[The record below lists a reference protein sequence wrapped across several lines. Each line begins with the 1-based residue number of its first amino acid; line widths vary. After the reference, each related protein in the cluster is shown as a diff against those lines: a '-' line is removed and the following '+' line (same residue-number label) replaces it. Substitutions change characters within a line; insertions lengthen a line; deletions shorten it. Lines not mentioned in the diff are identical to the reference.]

1 MFYFFNFSYIFAKQ
15 NSILMKLSIV
25 IVNYN
30 VAYFLEH
37 CLYSVRNAIRRID
50 AEIFVVDNYSVDS
63 SITMLKEKFPEVILI
78 ANKDNVGFSRANN
91 QAIRVA
97 KGEYV
102 LILNPDTVVEED
114 TFEKCID
121 FMDSKP
127 DCGAL
132 GVKMID
138 GSGKFLKESKRGF
151 PTPWASFCKM
161 SGLTSLFPHSKKYA
175 YYYMGHL
182 SEDETNEVDI
192 LAGAFMMMRKECLD
206 KVGLLDEDYFMY
218 GEDIDLSYRIT
229 KGGYK
234 NYYFPKARIIHYKGE
249 STKKASM
256 NYVYTFYNAMVIF
269 AQKHLSSKQTKIFSI
284 IIKFAIWLRAGLA
297 FISRIFKSSLLPLL
311 DFSLVY
317 LAYFLMVSWWSVNI
331 WEDANYYPNQ
341 YLYVVV
347 PIYIIIWLFS
357 IYLSGG
363 YTKPI
368 RIPKIISGV
377 FFGMITILVFY
388 SLLPE
393 QLRYSRA
400 LVLLGA
406 VLSLFVIISIRLVY
420 RYISTGSWIAKDER
434 RKRYVIIGDETEA
447 VRVADLLRTTDAQ
460 AEFIGL
466 TKEDEKETSNPNFVG
481 NISQIK
487 EIIKIYNINEVI
499 FCAKSISQQK
509 IISTMA
515 SLRTDNLHF
524 IIAPPETD
532 FIIGSNTINTPTD
545 LYVISVNSIANEDNR
560 RKKRLLDISLSL
572 FTLAFSPILCF
583 GIKRPI
589 GLWKNAFSVLIGQ
602 KTWIGYTN
610 INSLQNNNLP
620 KIKKGILTTQDSLD
634 KKEVDAST
642 LNRLN
647 MLYARNYRIL
657 SDFNTFVKAFREI
670 GRK

>member
-1 MFYFFNFSYIFAKQ
+1 
-15 NSILMKLSIV
+15 MKLSIV

-37 CLYSVRNAIRRID
+37 CLYSVRNALKGIE
-50 AEIFVVDNYSVDS
+50 AEIFVVDNNSVDN
-63 SITMLKEKFPEVILI
+63 SIAMLKEKFPEVILI

-91 QAIRVA
+91 QAIRIS

-114 TFEKCID
+114 TFAKCIS
-121 FMDSKP
+121 FMDSHK

-151 PTPWASFCKM
+151 PSPWTSFCKM

-175 YYYMGHL
+175 NYYMGHL
-182 SEDETNEVDI
+182 SEDEVNEVDI
-192 LAGAFMMMRKECLD
+192 LAGAYMMMRKECLD

-269 AQKHLSSKQTKIFSI
+269 AQKHLTKKQTKLFSTL
-284 IIKFAIWLRAGLA
+284 IKLAIWLRAGFA
-297 FISRIFKSSLLPLL
+297 FCSRIFKNSLLPLL
-311 DFSLVY
+311 DFVLVY
-317 LAYFLMVSWWSVNI
+317 LAYYLLVSWWSVNI
-331 WEDANYYPNQ
+331 WEDANYYPLQ
-341 YLYVVV
+341 YIYIVV
-347 PIYIIIWLFS
+347 PIYIFIWLLS

-363 YTKPI
+363 YSKPI

-406 VLSLFVIISIRLVY
+406 VVSLFIIISIRLVY
-420 RYISTGSWIAKDER
+420 IYFSTGSWLPKDER
-434 RKRYVIIGDETEA
+434 RKRYIIIGDETEA

-466 TKEDEKETSNPNFVG
+466 TKEDDKETNNPNFVG

-487 EIIKIYNINEVI
+487 EIIKIYQINEVI

-515 SLRTDNLHF
+515 ELKANNLHF

-545 LYVISVNSIANEDNR
+545 LYVISVNSISDDDNK
-560 RKKRLLDISLSL
+560 RKKRLLDITLAL
-572 FTLAFSPILCF
+572 FTLLFSPILCF
-583 GIKRPI
+583 TIKRPI
-589 GLWKNAFSVLIGQ
+589 GLWKNTFSVLFGS
-602 KTWIGYTN
+602 KTWIGYSNTSTISN
-610 INSLQNNNLP
+610 NSLP

-634 KKEVDAST
+634 KKDVDLST

-647 MLYARNYRIL
+647 LLYARNYRL
-657 SDFNTFVKAFREI
+657 QSDFNTFIKAFREI
-670 GRK
+670 GRN

>member
-1 MFYFFNFSYIFAKQ
+1 
-15 NSILMKLSIV
+15 MKLSIV

-37 CLYSVRNAIRRID
+37 CLYSVRNALKGIE
-50 AEIFVVDNYSVDS
+50 AEIFVVDNNSVDN
-63 SITMLKEKFPEVILI
+63 SIAMLKEKFPEVILI

-91 QAIRVA
+91 QAIRIS

-114 TFEKCID
+114 TFAKCIS
-121 FMDSKP
+121 FMDSHK

-151 PTPWASFCKM
+151 PSPWTSFCKM

-175 YYYMGHL
+175 NYYMGHL
-182 SEDETNEVDI
+182 SEDEVNEVDI
-192 LAGAFMMMRKECLD
+192 LAGAYMMMRKECLD

-269 AQKHLSSKQTKIFSI
+269 AQKHLTKKQTKLFSTL
-284 IIKFAIWLRAGLA
+284 IKLAIWLRAGFA
-297 FISRIFKSSLLPLL
+297 FCSRIFKNSLLPLL
-311 DFSLVY
+311 DFVLVY
-317 LAYFLMVSWWSVNI
+317 LAYYLLVSWWSVNI
-331 WEDANYYPNQ
+331 WEDANYYPLQ
-341 YLYVVV
+341 YIYIVV
-347 PIYIIIWLFS
+347 PIYIFIWLLS

-363 YTKPI
+363 YSKPI

-406 VLSLFVIISIRLVY
+406 VVSLFIIISIRLVY
-420 RYISTGSWIAKDER
+420 RYFSTGSWFPKDER
-434 RKRYVIIGDETEA
+434 RKRYIIIGDEKEA

-466 TKEDEKETSNPNFVG
+466 TKEDNEETNNPNFVG

-487 EIIKIYNINEVI
+487 EIIKIYQINEVI
-499 FCAKSISQQK
+499 FCAKSISQQR

-515 SLRTDNLHF
+515 ELKANNLHF

-545 LYVISVNSIANEDNR
+545 LYVISVNSISDDDNK
-560 RKKRLLDISLSL
+560 RKKRLLDITLAL
-572 FTLAFSPILCF
+572 FTLLFSPILCF
-583 GIKRPI
+583 TIKRPI
-589 GLWKNAFSVLIGQ
+589 GLWKNTFSVLFGS
-602 KTWIGYTN
+602 KTWIGYSN
-610 INSLQNNNLP
+610 ISTISNNSLP

-634 KKEVDAST
+634 KKDVDLST

-647 MLYARNYRIL
+647 LLYARNYRL
-657 SDFNTFVKAFREI
+657 QSDFNTFIKAFREI
-670 GRK
+670 GRN

>member
-1 MFYFFNFSYIFAKQ
+1 
-15 NSILMKLSIV
+15 MKLSIV

-37 CLYSVRNAIRRID
+37 CLYSVRNALKGIE
-50 AEIFVVDNYSVDS
+50 AEIFVVDNNSVDN
-63 SITMLKEKFPEVILI
+63 SIAMLKEKFPEVILI

-91 QAIRVA
+91 QAIRIS

-114 TFEKCID
+114 TFAKCIS
-121 FMDSKP
+121 FMDSHK

-151 PTPWASFCKM
+151 PSPWTSFCKM

-175 YYYMGHL
+175 NYYMGHL
-182 SEDETNEVDI
+182 SEDEVNEVDI
-192 LAGAFMMMRKECLD
+192 LAGAYMMMRKECLD

-269 AQKHLSSKQTKIFSI
+269 AQKHLTKKQTKLFSTL
-284 IIKFAIWLRAGLA
+284 IKLAIWLRAGFA
-297 FISRIFKSSLLPLL
+297 FCSRIFKNSLLPLL
-311 DFSLVY
+311 DFVLVY
-317 LAYFLMVSWWSVNI
+317 LAYYLLVSWWSVNI
-331 WEDANYYPNQ
+331 WEDANYYPLQ
-341 YLYVVV
+341 YIYIVV
-347 PIYIIIWLFS
+347 PIYIFIWLLS

-363 YTKPI
+363 YSKPI

-406 VLSLFVIISIRLVY
+406 VVSLFIIISIRLVY
-420 RYISTGSWIAKDER
+420 RYFSTGSWLPKDER
-434 RKRYVIIGDETEA
+434 RKRYIIIGDETEA

-466 TKEDEKETSNPNFVG
+466 TKEDDKETDNPNFVG
-481 NISQIK
+481 NILQIK
-487 EIIKIYNINEVI
+487 EIIKIYQINEVI
-499 FCAKSISQQK
+499 FCAKSISQQR

-515 SLRTDNLHF
+515 ELKANNLHF

-545 LYVISVNSIANEDNR
+545 LYVISVNSISDDDNK
-560 RKKRLLDISLSL
+560 RKKRLLDITLAL
-572 FTLAFSPILCF
+572 FTLLFSPILCF
-583 GIKRPI
+583 TIKRPI
-589 GLWKNAFSVLIGQ
+589 GLWKNTFSVLFGS
-602 KTWIGYTN
+602 KTWIGYSNTSTISN
-610 INSLQNNNLP
+610 NSLP

-634 KKEVDAST
+634 KKDVDLST

-647 MLYARNYRIL
+647 LLYARNYRL
-657 SDFNTFVKAFREI
+657 QSDFNTFIKAFREI
-670 GRK
+670 GRN

>member
-1 MFYFFNFSYIFAKQ
+1 
-15 NSILMKLSIV
+15 MKLSIV

-37 CLYSVRNAIRRID
+37 CLYSVRNALKGIE
-50 AEIFVVDNYSVDS
+50 AEIFVVDNNSVDN
-63 SITMLKEKFPEVILI
+63 SIAMLKEKFPEVMLI

-91 QAIRVA
+91 QAIRIS

-114 TFEKCID
+114 TFAKCIS
-121 FMDSKP
+121 FMDSHK

-151 PTPWASFCKM
+151 PSPWTSFCKM

-175 YYYMGHL
+175 NYYMGHL
-182 SEDETNEVDI
+182 SEDEVNEVDI
-192 LAGAFMMMRKECLD
+192 LAGAYMIMRKECLD

-269 AQKHLSSKQTKIFSI
+269 AQKHLTKKQTKLFSTL
-284 IIKFAIWLRAGLA
+284 IKLAIWLRAGFA
-297 FISRIFKSSLLPLL
+297 FCSRIFKNSLLPLL
-311 DFSLVY
+311 DFVLVY
-317 LAYFLMVSWWSVNI
+317 LAYYLLVSWWSVNI
-331 WEDANYYPNQ
+331 WEDANYYPLQ
-341 YLYVVV
+341 YIYIVV
-347 PIYIIIWLFS
+347 PIYIFIWLLS

-363 YTKPI
+363 YSKPI

-406 VLSLFVIISIRLVY
+406 VVSLFIIISIRLVY
-420 RYISTGSWIAKDER
+420 RYFSTGSWLPKDER
-434 RKRYVIIGDETEA
+434 RKRYIIIGDETEA

-466 TKEDEKETSNPNFVG
+466 TKEDDKETDNPNFVG

-487 EIIKIYNINEVI
+487 EIIKIYQINEVI
-499 FCAKSISQQK
+499 FCAKSISQQR

-515 SLRTDNLHF
+515 ELKANNLHF

-545 LYVISVNSIANEDNR
+545 LYVISVNSISDDDNK
-560 RKKRLLDISLSL
+560 RKKRLLDITLAL
-572 FTLAFSPILCF
+572 FTLLFSPILCF
-583 GIKRPI
+583 TIKRPI
-589 GLWKNAFSVLIGQ
+589 GLWKNTFSVLFGS
-602 KTWIGYTN
+602 KTWIGYSN
-610 INSLQNNNLP
+610 ISTISNNSLP

-634 KKEVDAST
+634 KKDVDLST

-647 MLYARNYRIL
+647 LLYARNYRL
-657 SDFNTFVKAFREI
+657 QSDFNTFIKAFREI
-670 GRK
+670 GRN

>member
-1 MFYFFNFSYIFAKQ
+1 
-15 NSILMKLSIV
+15 MKLSIV

-37 CLYSVRNAIRRID
+37 CLYSVRNALKGIE
-50 AEIFVVDNYSVDS
+50 AEIFVVDNNSVDN
-63 SITMLKEKFPEVILI
+63 SIAMLKEKFPEVILI

-91 QAIRVA
+91 QAIRIS

-114 TFEKCID
+114 TFAKCIS
-121 FMDSKP
+121 FMDSHK

-151 PTPWASFCKM
+151 PSPWTSFCKM

-175 YYYMGHL
+175 NYYMGHL
-182 SEDETNEVDI
+182 SEDEVNEVDI
-192 LAGAFMMMRKECLD
+192 LAGAYMMMRKECLD

-269 AQKHLSSKQTKIFSI
+269 AQKHLTKKQTKLFSTL
-284 IIKFAIWLRAGLA
+284 IKLAIWLRAGFA
-297 FISRIFKSSLLPLL
+297 FCSRIFKNSLLPLL
-311 DFSLVY
+311 DFVLVY
-317 LAYFLMVSWWSVNI
+317 LAYYLLVSWWSVNI
-331 WEDANYYPNQ
+331 WEDANYYPLQ
-341 YLYVVV
+341 YIYIVV
-347 PIYIIIWLFS
+347 PIYIFIWLLS

-363 YTKPI
+363 YSKPI

-406 VLSLFVIISIRLVY
+406 VVSLFIIISIRLVY
-420 RYISTGSWIAKDER
+420 RYFSTGSWLPKDER
-434 RKRYVIIGDETEA
+434 RKRYIIIGDEKEA

-466 TKEDEKETSNPNFVG
+466 TKEDDKETDNPNFVG

-487 EIIKIYNINEVI
+487 EIIKIYQINEVI
-499 FCAKSISQQK
+499 FCAKSVSQQR

-515 SLRTDNLHF
+515 ELKANNLHF

-545 LYVISVNSIANEDNR
+545 LYVISVNSISDDDNK
-560 RKKRLLDISLSL
+560 RKKRLLDITLAL
-572 FTLAFSPILCF
+572 FTLLFSPILCF
-583 GIKRPI
+583 TIKRPI
-589 GLWKNAFSVLIGQ
+589 GLWKNTFSVLFGS
-602 KTWIGYTN
+602 KTWIGYSN
-610 INSLQNNNLP
+610 ISTISNNSLP

-634 KKEVDAST
+634 KKDVDLST

-647 MLYARNYRIL
+647 LLYARNYRL
-657 SDFNTFVKAFREI
+657 QSDFNTFIKAFREI
-670 GRK
+670 GRN

>member
-1 MFYFFNFSYIFAKQ
+1 
-15 NSILMKLSIV
+15 MKLSIV

-37 CLYSVRNAIRRID
+37 CLYSVRNALKGIE
-50 AEIFVVDNYSVDS
+50 AEIFVVDNNSVDN
-63 SITMLKEKFPEVILI
+63 SIAMLKEKFPEVILI

-91 QAIRVA
+91 QAIRIS

-114 TFEKCID
+114 TFAKCIS
-121 FMDSKP
+121 FMDSHK

-151 PTPWASFCKM
+151 PSPWTSFCKM

-175 YYYMGHL
+175 NYYMGHL
-182 SEDETNEVDI
+182 SEDEVNEVDI
-192 LAGAFMMMRKECLD
+192 LAGAYMMMRKECLD

-269 AQKHLSSKQTKIFSI
+269 AQKHLTKKQTKLFSTL
-284 IIKFAIWLRAGLA
+284 IKLAIWLRAGFA
-297 FISRIFKSSLLPLL
+297 FCSRIFKNSLLPLL
-311 DFSLVY
+311 DFVLVY
-317 LAYFLMVSWWSVNI
+317 LAYYLLVSWWSVNI
-331 WEDANYYPNQ
+331 WEDANYYPLQ
-341 YLYVVV
+341 YIYIVV
-347 PIYIIIWLFS
+347 PIYIFIWLLS

-363 YTKPI
+363 YSKPI

-406 VLSLFVIISIRLVY
+406 VVSLFIIISIRLVY
-420 RYISTGSWIAKDER
+420 RYFSTGSWLPKDER
-434 RKRYVIIGDETEA
+434 RKRYIIIGDEKEA

-466 TKEDEKETSNPNFVG
+466 TKEDNEETNNPNFVG

-487 EIIKIYNINEVI
+487 EIIKIYQINEVI

-515 SLRTDNLHF
+515 ELKADNLHF

-545 LYVISVNSIANEDNR
+545 LYVISVNSISDDDNK
-560 RKKRLLDISLSL
+560 RKKRLLDITLAL
-572 FTLAFSPILCF
+572 FTLLFSPILCF
-583 GIKRPI
+583 TIKRPI
-589 GLWKNAFSVLIGQ
+589 GLWKNTFSVLFGS
-602 KTWIGYTN
+602 KTWIGYSITSTISN
-610 INSLQNNNLP
+610 NSLP

-634 KKEVDAST
+634 KKDVDLST

-647 MLYARNYRIL
+647 LLYARNYRL
-657 SDFNTFVKAFREI
+657 QSDFNTFIKGFREI
-670 GRK
+670 GRN

>member
-1 MFYFFNFSYIFAKQ
+1 
-15 NSILMKLSIV
+15 MKLSIV

-37 CLYSVRNAIRRID
+37 CLYSVRNACKRIE
-50 AEIFVVDNYSVDS
+50 AEIFVVDNNSVDN
-63 SITMLKEKFPEVILI
+63 SIAMLKEKFPEVVLV
-78 ANKDNVGFSRANN
+78 ANKDNVGFSKANN
-91 QAIRVA
+91 QAIRIS

-114 TFEKCID
+114 TFEKCIS
-121 FMDSKP
+121 FMDSHQ

-151 PTPWASFCKM
+151 PSPWASFCKM

-182 SEDETNEVDI
+182 SEDEVNEVDI
-192 LAGAFMMMRKECLD
+192 LAGAYMMMRKDCLD

-249 STKKASM
+249 STKKASL
-256 NYVYTFYNAMVIF
+256 NYVYTFYNAMAIF
-269 AQKHLSSKQTKIFSI
+269 AQKHLTKKQTKLFSI
-284 IIKFAIWLRAGLA
+284 FIKIAIWLRAGFA
-297 FISRIFKSSLLPLL
+297 FCSRIFKSSLLPLL
-311 DFSLVY
+311 DFVLVY
-317 LAYFLMVSWWSVNI
+317 LAYYLLVSWWSLNI
-331 WEDANYYPNQ
+331 WQDAHYYPLQ
-341 YLYVVV
+341 YIYVVV
-347 PIYIIIWLFS
+347 PIYIFIWLLS

-363 YTKPI
+363 YSKPI

-406 VLSLFVIISIRLVY
+406 VVSLFVIISIRIVY
-420 RYISTGSWIAKDER
+420 RYITTGSWLPKDER
-434 RKRYVIIGDETEA
+434 RKRYIIIGDETEA

-466 TKEDEKETSNPNFVG
+466 TKEDDKETNNPNFVG

-487 EIIKIYNINEVI
+487 EIIKIYQINEVI
-499 FCAKSISQQK
+499 FCAKSISQQI

-515 SLRTDNLHF
+515 ELKADNLHF

-545 LYVISVNSIANEDNR
+545 LYVISVNSISNDDNK
-560 RKKRLLDISLSL
+560 RKKRLLDITLSF
-572 FTLAFSPILCF
+572 FTLLFSPILCF
-583 GIKRPI
+583 VIKRPI
-589 GLWKNAFSVLIGQ
+589 GLWKNAFSVFFGR
-602 KTWIGYTN
+602 KTWIGYSN
-610 INSLQNNNLP
+610 INSILNNSLP

-634 KKEVDAST
+634 KKDVDLST

-647 MLYARNYRIL
+647 LLYARNYRL
-657 SDFNTFVKAFREI
+657 QSDFNTFIKAFREI
-670 GRK
+670 GRN

>member
-1 MFYFFNFSYIFAKQ
+1 
-15 NSILMKLSIV
+15 MKLSIV

-37 CLYSVRNAIRRID
+37 CLYSVRNALKGIE
-50 AEIFVVDNYSVDS
+50 AEIFVVDNNSVDN
-63 SITMLKEKFPEVILI
+63 SIAMLKEKFPEVILI

-91 QAIRVA
+91 QAIRIS

-114 TFEKCID
+114 TFAKCIS
-121 FMDSKP
+121 FMDSHK

-151 PTPWASFCKM
+151 PSPWTSFCKM

-175 YYYMGHL
+175 NYYMGHL
-182 SEDETNEVDI
+182 SEDEVNEVDI
-192 LAGAFMMMRKECLD
+192 LAGAYMMMRKECLD

-269 AQKHLSSKQTKIFSI
+269 AQKHLTKKQTKLFSTL
-284 IIKFAIWLRAGLA
+284 IKLAIWLRAGFA
-297 FISRIFKSSLLPLL
+297 FCSRIFKNSLLPLL
-311 DFSLVY
+311 DFVLVY
-317 LAYFLMVSWWSVNI
+317 LAYYLLVSWWSVNI
-331 WEDANYYPNQ
+331 WEDANYYPLQ
-341 YLYVVV
+341 YIYIVV
-347 PIYIIIWLFS
+347 PIYIFIWLLS

-363 YTKPI
+363 YSKPI

-406 VLSLFVIISIRLVY
+406 VVSLFIIISIRLVY
-420 RYISTGSWIAKDER
+420 RYFSTGSWLPKDER
-434 RKRYVIIGDETEA
+434 RKRYIIIGDEIEA

-466 TKEDEKETSNPNFVG
+466 TKEDDKETDNPNFVG

-487 EIIKIYNINEVI
+487 EIIKIYQINEVI
-499 FCAKSISQQK
+499 FCAKSISQQR

-515 SLRTDNLHF
+515 ELKANNLHF

-545 LYVISVNSIANEDNR
+545 LYVISVNSISDDDNK
-560 RKKRLLDISLSL
+560 RKKRLLDITLAL
-572 FTLAFSPILCF
+572 FTLLFSPILCF
-583 GIKRPI
+583 TIKRPI
-589 GLWKNAFSVLIGQ
+589 GLWKNTFSVLFGS
-602 KTWIGYTN
+602 KTWIGYSNTSTISN
-610 INSLQNNNLP
+610 NSLP

-634 KKEVDAST
+634 KKDVDLST

-647 MLYARNYRIL
+647 LLYARNYRL
-657 SDFNTFVKAFREI
+657 QSDFNTFIKAFREI
-670 GRK
+670 GRN

>member
-1 MFYFFNFSYIFAKQ
+1 
-15 NSILMKLSIV
+15 MKLSIV

-37 CLYSVRNAIRRID
+37 CLYSVRNALKGIE
-50 AEIFVVDNYSVDS
+50 AEIFVVDNNSVDN
-63 SITMLKEKFPEVILI
+63 SIAMLKEKFPEVILI

-91 QAIRVA
+91 QAIRIS

-114 TFEKCID
+114 TFAKCIS
-121 FMDSKP
+121 FMDSHK

-151 PTPWASFCKM
+151 PSPWTSFCKM

-175 YYYMGHL
+175 NYYMGHL
-182 SEDETNEVDI
+182 SEDEVNEVDI
-192 LAGAFMMMRKECLD
+192 LAGAYMMMRKECLD

-269 AQKHLSSKQTKIFSI
+269 AQKHLTKKQTKLFSTL
-284 IIKFAIWLRAGLA
+284 IKLAIWLRAGFA
-297 FISRIFKSSLLPLL
+297 FCSRIFKNSLLPLL
-311 DFSLVY
+311 DFVLVY
-317 LAYFLMVSWWSVNI
+317 LAYYLLVSWWSVNI
-331 WEDANYYPNQ
+331 WEDANYYPLQ
-341 YLYVVV
+341 YIYIVV
-347 PIYIIIWLFS
+347 PIYIFIWLLS

-363 YTKPI
+363 YSKPI

-406 VLSLFVIISIRLVY
+406 VVSLFIIISIRLVY
-420 RYISTGSWIAKDER
+420 RYFSTGSWLPKDER
-434 RKRYVIIGDETEA
+434 RKRYIIIGDETEA

-466 TKEDEKETSNPNFVG
+466 TKEDDKETDNPNFVG

-487 EIIKIYNINEVI
+487 EIIKIYQINEVI
-499 FCAKSISQQK
+499 FCAKSISQQR

-515 SLRTDNLHF
+515 ELKANNLHF

-545 LYVISVNSIANEDNR
+545 LYVISVNSISDDDNK
-560 RKKRLLDISLSL
+560 RKKRLLDITLAL
-572 FTLAFSPILCF
+572 FTLLFSPILCF
-583 GIKRPI
+583 TIKRPI
-589 GLWKNAFSVLIGQ
+589 GLWKNTFSVLFGS
-602 KTWIGYTN
+602 KTWIGYSN
-610 INSLQNNNLP
+610 ISTISNNSLP

-634 KKEVDAST
+634 KKDVDLST

-647 MLYARNYRIL
+647 LLYARNYRL
-657 SDFNTFVKAFREI
+657 QSDFNTFIKAFREI
-670 GRK
+670 GRN

>member
-1 MFYFFNFSYIFAKQ
+1 
-15 NSILMKLSIV
+15 MKLSIV

-37 CLYSVRNAIRRID
+37 CLYSVRNALKGIE
-50 AEIFVVDNYSVDS
+50 AEIFVVDNNSVDN
-63 SITMLKEKFPEVILI
+63 SIAMLKEKFPEVILI

-91 QAIRVA
+91 QAIRIS

-114 TFEKCID
+114 TFAKCIS
-121 FMDSKP
+121 FMDSHK

-151 PTPWASFCKM
+151 PSPWTSFCKM

-175 YYYMGHL
+175 NYYMGHL
-182 SEDETNEVDI
+182 SEDEVNEVDI
-192 LAGAFMMMRKECLD
+192 LAGAYMMMRKECLD

-269 AQKHLSSKQTKIFSI
+269 AQKHLTKKQTKLFSTL
-284 IIKFAIWLRAGLA
+284 IKLAIWLRAGFA
-297 FISRIFKSSLLPLL
+297 FCSRIFKNSLLPLL
-311 DFSLVY
+311 DFVLVY
-317 LAYFLMVSWWSVNI
+317 LAYYLLVSWWSVNI
-331 WEDANYYPNQ
+331 WEDANYYPLQ
-341 YLYVVV
+341 YIYIVV
-347 PIYIIIWLFS
+347 PIYIFIWLLS

-363 YTKPI
+363 YSKPI

-406 VLSLFVIISIRLVY
+406 VVSLFIIISIRLVY
-420 RYISTGSWIAKDER
+420 RYFSTGSWLPKDER
-434 RKRYVIIGDETEA
+434 RKRYIIIGDETEA

-466 TKEDEKETSNPNFVG
+466 TKEDDKETDNPNFVG

-487 EIIKIYNINEVI
+487 EIIKIYQINEVI
-499 FCAKSISQQK
+499 FCAKSISQQR

-515 SLRTDNLHF
+515 ELKANNLHF

-545 LYVISVNSIANEDNR
+545 LYVISVNSISDDDNK
-560 RKKRLLDISLSL
+560 RKKRLLDITLAL
-572 FTLAFSPILCF
+572 FTLLFSPILCF
-583 GIKRPI
+583 TIKRPI
-589 GLWKNAFSVLIGQ
+589 GLWKNTFSVLFGS
-602 KTWIGYTN
+602 KTWIGYSNTSTISN
-610 INSLQNNNLP
+610 NSLP

-634 KKEVDAST
+634 KKDVDLST

-647 MLYARNYRIL
+647 LLYARNYRL
-657 SDFNTFVKAFREI
+657 QSDFNTFIKAFREI
-670 GRK
+670 GRN

>member
-1 MFYFFNFSYIFAKQ
+1 
-15 NSILMKLSIV
+15 MKLSIV

-37 CLYSVRNAIRRID
+37 CLYSVRNALKGIE
-50 AEIFVVDNYSVDS
+50 AEIFVVDNNSVDN
-63 SITMLKEKFPEVILI
+63 SIAMLKEKFPEVMLI

-91 QAIRVA
+91 QAIRIS

-114 TFEKCID
+114 TFAKCIS
-121 FMDSKP
+121 FMDSHK

-151 PTPWASFCKM
+151 PSPWTSFCKM

-175 YYYMGHL
+175 NYYMGHL
-182 SEDETNEVDI
+182 SEDEVNEVDI
-192 LAGAFMMMRKECLD
+192 LAGAYMMMRKECLD

-269 AQKHLSSKQTKIFSI
+269 AQKHLTKKQTKLFSTL
-284 IIKFAIWLRAGLA
+284 IKLAIWLRAGFA
-297 FISRIFKSSLLPLL
+297 FCSRIFKNSLLPLL
-311 DFSLVY
+311 DFVLVY
-317 LAYFLMVSWWSVNI
+317 LAYYLLVSWWSVNI
-331 WEDANYYPNQ
+331 WEDANYYPLQ
-341 YLYVVV
+341 YIYIVV
-347 PIYIIIWLFS
+347 PIYIFIWLLS

-363 YTKPI
+363 YSKPI

-406 VLSLFVIISIRLVY
+406 VVSLFIIISIRLVY
-420 RYISTGSWIAKDER
+420 RYFSTGSWLPKDER
-434 RKRYVIIGDETEA
+434 RKRYIIIGDETEA

-466 TKEDEKETSNPNFVG
+466 TKEDDKETDNPNFVG

-487 EIIKIYNINEVI
+487 EIIKIYQINEVI
-499 FCAKSISQQK
+499 FCAKSISQQR

-515 SLRTDNLHF
+515 ELKANNLHF

-545 LYVISVNSIANEDNR
+545 LYVISVNSISDDDNK
-560 RKKRLLDISLSL
+560 RKKRLLDITLAL
-572 FTLAFSPILCF
+572 FTLLFSPILCF
-583 GIKRPI
+583 TIKRPI
-589 GLWKNAFSVLIGQ
+589 GLWKNTFSVLFGS
-602 KTWIGYTN
+602 KTWIGYSNTSTISN
-610 INSLQNNNLP
+610 NSLP

-634 KKEVDAST
+634 KKDVDLST

-647 MLYARNYRIL
+647 LLYARNYRL
-657 SDFNTFVKAFREI
+657 QSDFNTFIKAFREI
-670 GRK
+670 GRN

>member
-1 MFYFFNFSYIFAKQ
+1 
-15 NSILMKLSIV
+15 MKLSIV

-37 CLYSVRNAIRRID
+37 CLYSVRNALKGIE
-50 AEIFVVDNYSVDS
+50 AEIFVVDNNSVDN
-63 SITMLKEKFPEVILI
+63 SIAMLKEKFPEVILI
-78 ANKDNVGFSRANN
+78 ANKDNVGFSKANN
-91 QAIRVA
+91 QAIRIS

-114 TFEKCID
+114 TFAKCIS
-121 FMDSKP
+121 FMDSHK

-151 PTPWASFCKM
+151 PSPWTSFCKM

-175 YYYMGHL
+175 NYYMGHL
-182 SEDETNEVDI
+182 SEDEVNEVDI
-192 LAGAFMMMRKECLD
+192 LAGAYMMMRKECLD

-269 AQKHLSSKQTKIFSI
+269 AQKHLTKKQTKLFSTL
-284 IIKFAIWLRAGLA
+284 IKLAIWLRAGFA
-297 FISRIFKSSLLPLL
+297 FCSRIFKNSLLPLL
-311 DFSLVY
+311 DFVLVY
-317 LAYFLMVSWWSVNI
+317 LAYYLLVSWWSVNI
-331 WEDANYYPNQ
+331 WEDANYYPLQ
-341 YLYVVV
+341 YIYIVV
-347 PIYIIIWLFS
+347 PIYIFIWLLS

-363 YTKPI
+363 YSKPI

-406 VLSLFVIISIRLVY
+406 VVSLFIIISIRLVY
-420 RYISTGSWIAKDER
+420 RYFTTGSWLPKDER
-434 RKRYVIIGDETEA
+434 RKRYIIIGDEKEA

-466 TKEDEKETSNPNFVG
+466 TKEDDKETDNPNFVG

-487 EIIKIYNINEVI
+487 EIIKIYQINEVI
-499 FCAKSISQQK
+499 FCAKSVSQQR

-515 SLRTDNLHF
+515 ELKANNLHF

-545 LYVISVNSIANEDNR
+545 LYVISVNSISDDDNK
-560 RKKRLLDISLSL
+560 RKKRLLDITLAL
-572 FTLAFSPILCF
+572 FTLLFSPILCF
-583 GIKRPI
+583 TIKRPI
-589 GLWKNAFSVLIGQ
+589 GLWKNTFSVLFGS
-602 KTWIGYTN
+602 KTWIGYSN
-610 INSLQNNNLP
+610 ISTISNNSLP

-634 KKEVDAST
+634 KKDVDLST

-647 MLYARNYRIL
+647 LLYARNYRL
-657 SDFNTFVKAFREI
+657 QSDFNTFIKAFREI
-670 GRK
+670 GRN

>member
-1 MFYFFNFSYIFAKQ
+1 
-15 NSILMKLSIV
+15 MKLSIV

-37 CLYSVRNAIRRID
+37 CLYSVRNALKGIE
-50 AEIFVVDNYSVDS
+50 AEIFVVDNNSVDN
-63 SITMLKEKFPEVILI
+63 SIAMLKEKFPEVILI

-91 QAIRVA
+91 QAIRIS
-97 KGEYV
+97 KGKYV

-114 TFEKCID
+114 TFAKCIS
-121 FMDSKP
+121 FMDSHK

-151 PTPWASFCKM
+151 PSPWTSFCKM

-175 YYYMGHL
+175 NYYMGHL
-182 SEDETNEVDI
+182 SEDEVNEVDI
-192 LAGAFMMMRKECLD
+192 LAGAYMMMRKECLD

-269 AQKHLSSKQTKIFSI
+269 AQKHLTKKQTKLFSTL
-284 IIKFAIWLRAGLA
+284 IKLAIWLRAGFA
-297 FISRIFKSSLLPLL
+297 FCSRIFKNSLLPLL
-311 DFSLVY
+311 DFVLVY
-317 LAYFLMVSWWSVNI
+317 LAYYLLVSWWSVNI
-331 WEDANYYPNQ
+331 WEDANYYPLQ
-341 YLYVVV
+341 YIYIVV
-347 PIYIIIWLFS
+347 PIYIFIWLLS

-363 YTKPI
+363 YSKPI

-406 VLSLFVIISIRLVY
+406 VVSLFIIISIRLVY
-420 RYISTGSWIAKDER
+420 RYFSTGSWLPKDER
-434 RKRYVIIGDETEA
+434 RKRYIIIGDETEA

-466 TKEDEKETSNPNFVG
+466 TKEDDKETDNPNFVG

-487 EIIKIYNINEVI
+487 EIIKIYQINEVI
-499 FCAKSISQQK
+499 FCAKSISQQR

-515 SLRTDNLHF
+515 ELKANNLHF

-545 LYVISVNSIANEDNR
+545 LYVISVNSISDDDNK
-560 RKKRLLDISLSL
+560 RKKRLLDITLAL
-572 FTLAFSPILCF
+572 FTLLFSPILCF
-583 GIKRPI
+583 TIKRPI
-589 GLWKNAFSVLIGQ
+589 GLWKNTFSVLFGS
-602 KTWIGYTN
+602 KTWIGYSNTSTISN
-610 INSLQNNNLP
+610 NSLP

-634 KKEVDAST
+634 KKDVDLST

-647 MLYARNYRIL
+647 LLYARNYRL
-657 SDFNTFVKAFREI
+657 QSDFNTFIKAFREI
-670 GRK
+670 GRN

>member
-1 MFYFFNFSYIFAKQ
+1 
-15 NSILMKLSIV
+15 MKLSIV

-37 CLYSVRNAIRRID
+37 CLYSVRNALKGIE
-50 AEIFVVDNYSVDS
+50 AEIFVVDNNSVDN
-63 SITMLKEKFPEVILI
+63 SIAMLKEKFPEVILI
-78 ANKDNVGFSRANN
+78 ANKDNVGFSKANN
-91 QAIRVA
+91 QAIRIS

-114 TFEKCID
+114 TFAKCIS
-121 FMDSKP
+121 FMDSHK

-151 PTPWASFCKM
+151 PSPWTSFCKM

-175 YYYMGHL
+175 NYYMGHL
-182 SEDETNEVDI
+182 SEDEVNEVDI
-192 LAGAFMMMRKECLD
+192 LAGAYMMMRKECLD

-269 AQKHLSSKQTKIFSI
+269 AQKHLTKKQTKLFSTL
-284 IIKFAIWLRAGLA
+284 IKLAIWLRAGFA
-297 FISRIFKSSLLPLL
+297 FCSRIFKNSLLPLL
-311 DFSLVY
+311 DFVLVY
-317 LAYFLMVSWWSVNI
+317 LAYYLLVSWWSVNI
-331 WEDANYYPNQ
+331 WEDANYYPLQ
-341 YLYVVV
+341 YIYIVV
-347 PIYIIIWLFS
+347 PIYIFIWLLS

-363 YTKPI
+363 YSKPI

-406 VLSLFVIISIRLVY
+406 VVSLFIIISIRLVY
-420 RYISTGSWIAKDER
+420 RYFSTGSWLPKDER
-434 RKRYVIIGDETEA
+434 RKRYIIIGDETEA

-466 TKEDEKETSNPNFVG
+466 TKEDDKETNNPNFVG

-487 EIIKIYNINEVI
+487 EIIKIYQINEVI
-499 FCAKSISQQK
+499 FCAKSISQQR

-515 SLRTDNLHF
+515 ELKANNLHF

-545 LYVISVNSIANEDNR
+545 LYVISVNSISDDDNK
-560 RKKRLLDISLSL
+560 RKKRLLDITLAL
-572 FTLAFSPILCF
+572 FTLLFSPILCF
-583 GIKRPI
+583 TIKRPI
-589 GLWKNAFSVLIGQ
+589 GLWKNTFSVLFGS
-602 KTWIGYTN
+602 KTWIGYSNTSTISN
-610 INSLQNNNLP
+610 NSLP

-634 KKEVDAST
+634 KKDVDLST

-647 MLYARNYRIL
+647 LLYARNYRL
-657 SDFNTFVKAFREI
+657 QSDFNTFIKAFREI
-670 GRK
+670 GRN

>member
-1 MFYFFNFSYIFAKQ
+1 
-15 NSILMKLSIV
+15 MKLSIV

-37 CLYSVRNAIRRID
+37 CLYSVRNALKGIE
-50 AEIFVVDNYSVDS
+50 AEIFVVDNNSVDN
-63 SITMLKEKFPEVILI
+63 SIAMLKEKFPEVILI

-91 QAIRVA
+91 QAIRIS

-114 TFEKCID
+114 TFAKCIS
-121 FMDSKP
+121 FMDSHK

-151 PTPWASFCKM
+151 PSPWTSFCKM

-175 YYYMGHL
+175 NYYMGHL
-182 SEDETNEVDI
+182 SEDEVNEVDI
-192 LAGAFMMMRKECLD
+192 LAGAYMMMRKECLD

-269 AQKHLSSKQTKIFSI
+269 AQKHLTKKQTKLFSTL
-284 IIKFAIWLRAGLA
+284 IKLAIWLRAGFA
-297 FISRIFKSSLLPLL
+297 FCSRIFKNSLLPLL
-311 DFSLVY
+311 DFVLVY
-317 LAYFLMVSWWSVNI
+317 LAYYLLVSWWSVNI
-331 WEDANYYPNQ
+331 WEDANYYPLQ
-341 YLYVVV
+341 YIYIVV
-347 PIYIIIWLFS
+347 PIYIFIWLLS

-363 YTKPI
+363 YSKPI

-406 VLSLFVIISIRLVY
+406 VVSLFIIISIRLVY
-420 RYISTGSWIAKDER
+420 RYFTTGSWLPKDER
-434 RKRYVIIGDETEA
+434 RKRYIIIGDEKEA

-466 TKEDEKETSNPNFVG
+466 TKEDDKETDNPNFVG

-487 EIIKIYNINEVI
+487 EIIKIYQINEVI
-499 FCAKSISQQK
+499 FCAKSVSQQR

-515 SLRTDNLHF
+515 ELKANNLHF

-545 LYVISVNSIANEDNR
+545 LYVISVNSISDDDNK
-560 RKKRLLDISLSL
+560 RKKRLLDITLAL
-572 FTLAFSPILCF
+572 FTLLFSPILCF
-583 GIKRPI
+583 TIKRPI
-589 GLWKNAFSVLIGQ
+589 GLWKNTFSVLFGS
-602 KTWIGYTN
+602 KTWIGYSNTSTISN
-610 INSLQNNNLP
+610 NSLP

-634 KKEVDAST
+634 KKDVDLST

-647 MLYARNYRIL
+647 LLYARNYRL
-657 SDFNTFVKAFREI
+657 QSDFNTFIKAFREI
-670 GRK
+670 GRN

>member
-1 MFYFFNFSYIFAKQ
+1 
-15 NSILMKLSIV
+15 MKLSIV

-37 CLYSVRNAIRRID
+37 CLYSVRNALKGIE
-50 AEIFVVDNYSVDS
+50 AEIFVVDNNSVDN
-63 SITMLKEKFPEVILI
+63 SIAMLKEKFPEVILI

-91 QAIRVA
+91 QAIRIS

-114 TFEKCID
+114 TFAKCIS
-121 FMDSKP
+121 FMDSHK

-151 PTPWASFCKM
+151 PSPWTSFCKM

-175 YYYMGHL
+175 NYYMGHL
-182 SEDETNEVDI
+182 SEDEVNEVDI
-192 LAGAFMMMRKECLD
+192 LAGAYMMMRKECLD

-269 AQKHLSSKQTKIFSI
+269 AQKHLTKKQTKLFSTL
-284 IIKFAIWLRAGLA
+284 IKLAIWLRAGFA
-297 FISRIFKSSLLPLL
+297 FCSRIFKNSLLPLL
-311 DFSLVY
+311 DFVLVY
-317 LAYFLMVSWWSVNI
+317 LAYYLLVSWWSVNI
-331 WEDANYYPNQ
+331 WEDANYYPLQ
-341 YLYVVV
+341 YIYIVV
-347 PIYIIIWLFS
+347 PIYIFIWLLS

-363 YTKPI
+363 YSKPI

-406 VLSLFVIISIRLVY
+406 VVSLFIIISIRLVY
-420 RYISTGSWIAKDER
+420 RYFSTGSWLPKDER
-434 RKRYVIIGDETEA
+434 RKRYIIIGDEKEA

-466 TKEDEKETSNPNFVG
+466 TKEDNEETNNPNFVG

-487 EIIKIYNINEVI
+487 EIIKIYQINEVI

-515 SLRTDNLHF
+515 ELKADNLHF

-545 LYVISVNSIANEDNR
+545 LYVISVNSISDDDNK
-560 RKKRLLDISLSL
+560 RKKRLLDITLAL
-572 FTLAFSPILCF
+572 FTLLFSPILCF
-583 GIKRPI
+583 TIKRPI
-589 GLWKNAFSVLIGQ
+589 GLWKNTFSVLFGS
-602 KTWIGYTN
+602 KTWIGYSITSTISN
-610 INSLQNNNLP
+610 NSLP

-634 KKEVDAST
+634 KKDVDLST

-647 MLYARNYRIL
+647 LLYARNYRL
-657 SDFNTFVKAFREI
+657 QSDFNTFIKAFREI
-670 GRK
+670 GRN

>member
-1 MFYFFNFSYIFAKQ
+1 
-15 NSILMKLSIV
+15 MKLSIV

-37 CLYSVRNAIRRID
+37 CLYSVRNALKGIE
-50 AEIFVVDNYSVDS
+50 AEIFVVDNNSVDN
-63 SITMLKEKFPEVILI
+63 SIAMLKEKFPEVILI
-78 ANKDNVGFSRANN
+78 ANKDNVGFSKANN
-91 QAIRVA
+91 QAIRIS

-114 TFEKCID
+114 TFAKCIS
-121 FMDSKP
+121 FMDSHK

-151 PTPWASFCKM
+151 PSPWTSFCKM

-175 YYYMGHL
+175 NYYMGHL
-182 SEDETNEVDI
+182 SEDEVNEVDI
-192 LAGAFMMMRKECLD
+192 LAGAYMMMRKECLD

-269 AQKHLSSKQTKIFSI
+269 AQKHLTKKQTKLFSTL
-284 IIKFAIWLRAGLA
+284 IKLAIWLRAGFA
-297 FISRIFKSSLLPLL
+297 FCSRIFKNSLLPLL
-311 DFSLVY
+311 DFVLVY
-317 LAYFLMVSWWSVNI
+317 LAYYLLVSWWSVNI
-331 WEDANYYPNQ
+331 WEDANYYPLQ
-341 YLYVVV
+341 YIYIVV
-347 PIYIIIWLFS
+347 PIYIFIWLLS

-363 YTKPI
+363 YSKPI

-406 VLSLFVIISIRLVY
+406 VVSLFIIISIRLVY
-420 RYISTGSWIAKDER
+420 RYFSTGSWLPKDER
-434 RKRYVIIGDETEA
+434 RKRYIIIGDETEA

-466 TKEDEKETSNPNFVG
+466 TKEDDKETDNPNFVG

-487 EIIKIYNINEVI
+487 EIIKIYQINEVI
-499 FCAKSISQQK
+499 FCAKSISQQR

-515 SLRTDNLHF
+515 ELKANNLHF

-545 LYVISVNSIANEDNR
+545 LYVISVNSISDDDNK
-560 RKKRLLDISLSL
+560 RKKRLLDITLAL
-572 FTLAFSPILCF
+572 FTLLFSPILCF
-583 GIKRPI
+583 TIKRPI
-589 GLWKNAFSVLIGQ
+589 GLWKNTFSVLFGS
-602 KTWIGYTN
+602 KTWIGYSN
-610 INSLQNNNLP
+610 ISTISNNSLP

-634 KKEVDAST
+634 KKDVDLST

-647 MLYARNYRIL
+647 LLYARNYRL
-657 SDFNTFVKAFREI
+657 QSDFNTFIKAFREI
-670 GRK
+670 GRN

>member
-1 MFYFFNFSYIFAKQ
+1 
-15 NSILMKLSIV
+15 MKLSIV

-37 CLYSVRNAIRRID
+37 CLYSVRNALKGIE
-50 AEIFVVDNYSVDS
+50 AEIFVVDNNSVDN
-63 SITMLKEKFPEVILI
+63 SIAMLKEKFPEVILI
-78 ANKDNVGFSRANN
+78 ANKDNVGFSKANN
-91 QAIRVA
+91 QAIRIS

-114 TFEKCID
+114 TFAKCIS
-121 FMDSKP
+121 FMDSHK

-151 PTPWASFCKM
+151 PSPWTSFCKM

-175 YYYMGHL
+175 NYYMGHL
-182 SEDETNEVDI
+182 SEDEVNEVDI
-192 LAGAFMMMRKECLD
+192 LAGAYMMMRKECLD

-269 AQKHLSSKQTKIFSI
+269 AQKHLTKKQTKLFSTL
-284 IIKFAIWLRAGLA
+284 IKLAIWLRAGFA
-297 FISRIFKSSLLPLL
+297 FCSRIFKNSLLPLL
-311 DFSLVY
+311 DFVLVY
-317 LAYFLMVSWWSVNI
+317 LAYYLLVSWWSVNI
-331 WEDANYYPNQ
+331 WEDANYYPLQ
-341 YLYVVV
+341 YIYIVV
-347 PIYIIIWLFS
+347 PIYIFIWLLS

-363 YTKPI
+363 YSKPI

-406 VLSLFVIISIRLVY
+406 VVSLFIIISIRLVY
-420 RYISTGSWIAKDER
+420 RYFSTGSWLPKDER
-434 RKRYVIIGDETEA
+434 RKRYIIIGDEKEA

-466 TKEDEKETSNPNFVG
+466 TKEDDKETDNPNFVG

-487 EIIKIYNINEVI
+487 EIIKIYQINEVI
-499 FCAKSISQQK
+499 FCAKSVSQQR

-515 SLRTDNLHF
+515 ELKANNLHF

-545 LYVISVNSIANEDNR
+545 LYVISVNSISDDDNK
-560 RKKRLLDISLSL
+560 RKKRLLDITLAL
-572 FTLAFSPILCF
+572 FTLLFSPILCF
-583 GIKRPI
+583 TIKRPI
-589 GLWKNAFSVLIGQ
+589 GLWKNTFSVLFGS
-602 KTWIGYTN
+602 KTWIGYSN
-610 INSLQNNNLP
+610 ISTISNNSLP

-634 KKEVDAST
+634 KKDVDLST

-647 MLYARNYRIL
+647 LLYARNYRL
-657 SDFNTFVKAFREI
+657 QSDFNTFIKAFREI
-670 GRK
+670 GRN

>member
-1 MFYFFNFSYIFAKQ
+1 
-15 NSILMKLSIV
+15 MKLSIV

-37 CLYSVRNAIRRID
+37 CLYSVRNALKGIE
-50 AEIFVVDNYSVDS
+50 AEIFVVDNNSVDN
-63 SITMLKEKFPEVILI
+63 SIAMLKEKFPEVILI

-91 QAIRVA
+91 QAIRIS

-114 TFEKCID
+114 TFAKCIS
-121 FMDSKP
+121 FMDSHK

-151 PTPWASFCKM
+151 PSPWTSFCKM

-175 YYYMGHL
+175 NYYMGHL
-182 SEDETNEVDI
+182 SEDEVNEVDI
-192 LAGAFMMMRKECLD
+192 LAGAYMMMRKECLD

-269 AQKHLSSKQTKIFSI
+269 AQKHLTKKQTKLFSTL
-284 IIKFAIWLRAGLA
+284 IKLAIWLRAGFA
-297 FISRIFKSSLLPLL
+297 FCSRIFKNSLLPLL
-311 DFSLVY
+311 DFVLVY
-317 LAYFLMVSWWSVNI
+317 LAYYLLVSWWSVNI
-331 WEDANYYPNQ
+331 WEDANYYPLQ
-341 YLYVVV
+341 YIYIVV
-347 PIYIIIWLFS
+347 PIYIFIWLLS

-363 YTKPI
+363 YSKPI

-406 VLSLFVIISIRLVY
+406 VVSLFIIISIRLVY
-420 RYISTGSWIAKDER
+420 RYFTTGSWLPKDER
-434 RKRYVIIGDETEA
+434 RKRYIIIGDEKEA

-466 TKEDEKETSNPNFVG
+466 TKEDDKETDNPNFVG

-487 EIIKIYNINEVI
+487 EIIKIYQINEVI
-499 FCAKSISQQK
+499 FCAKSVSQQR

-515 SLRTDNLHF
+515 ELKANNLHF

-545 LYVISVNSIANEDNR
+545 LYVISVNSISDDDNK
-560 RKKRLLDISLSL
+560 RKKRLLDITLAL
-572 FTLAFSPILCF
+572 FTLLFSPILCF
-583 GIKRPI
+583 TIKRPI
-589 GLWKNAFSVLIGQ
+589 GLWKNTFSVLFGS
-602 KTWIGYTN
+602 KTWIGYSN
-610 INSLQNNNLP
+610 ISTISNNSLP

-634 KKEVDAST
+634 KKDVDLST

-647 MLYARNYRIL
+647 LLYARNYRL
-657 SDFNTFVKAFREI
+657 QSDFNTFIKAFREI
-670 GRK
+670 GRN

>member
-1 MFYFFNFSYIFAKQ
+1 
-15 NSILMKLSIV
+15 MKLSIV

-37 CLYSVRNAIRRID
+37 CLYSVRNALKGIE
-50 AEIFVVDNYSVDS
+50 AEIFVVDNNSVDN
-63 SITMLKEKFPEVILI
+63 SIAMLKEKFPEVILI

-91 QAIRVA
+91 QAIRIS

-114 TFEKCID
+114 TFAKCIS
-121 FMDSKP
+121 FMDSHK

-151 PTPWASFCKM
+151 PSPWTSFCKM

-175 YYYMGHL
+175 NYYMGHL
-182 SEDETNEVDI
+182 SEDEVNEVDI
-192 LAGAFMMMRKECLD
+192 LAGAYMMMRKECLD

-269 AQKHLSSKQTKIFSI
+269 AQKHLTKKQTKLFSTL
-284 IIKFAIWLRAGLA
+284 IKLAIWLRAGFA
-297 FISRIFKSSLLPLL
+297 FCSRIFKNSLLPLL
-311 DFSLVY
+311 DFVLVY
-317 LAYFLMVSWWSVNI
+317 LAYYLLVSWWSVNI
-331 WEDANYYPNQ
+331 WEDANYYPLQ
-341 YLYVVV
+341 YIYIVV
-347 PIYIIIWLFS
+347 PIYIFIWLLS

-363 YTKPI
+363 YSKPI

-406 VLSLFVIISIRLVY
+406 VVSLFIIISIRLVY
-420 RYISTGSWIAKDER
+420 RYFSTGSWLPKDER
-434 RKRYVIIGDETEA
+434 RKRYIIIGDETEA

-466 TKEDEKETSNPNFVG
+466 TKEDDKETDNPNFVG

-487 EIIKIYNINEVI
+487 EIIKIYQINEVI
-499 FCAKSISQQK
+499 FCAKSISQQR

-515 SLRTDNLHF
+515 ELKANNLHF

-545 LYVISVNSIANEDNR
+545 LYVISVNSISDDDNK
-560 RKKRLLDISLSL
+560 RKKRLLDITLAI
-572 FTLAFSPILCF
+572 FTLLFSPILCF
-583 GIKRPI
+583 TIKRPI
-589 GLWKNAFSVLIGQ
+589 GLWKNTFSVLFGS
-602 KTWIGYTN
+602 KTWIGYSNTSTISN
-610 INSLQNNNLP
+610 NSLP

-634 KKEVDAST
+634 KKDVDLST

-647 MLYARNYRIL
+647 LLYARNYRL
-657 SDFNTFVKAFREI
+657 QSDFNTFIKAFREI
-670 GRK
+670 GRN

>member
-1 MFYFFNFSYIFAKQ
+1 
-15 NSILMKLSIV
+15 MKLSIV

-37 CLYSVRNAIRRID
+37 CLYSVRNALKGIE
-50 AEIFVVDNYSVDS
+50 AEIFVVDNNSVDN
-63 SITMLKEKFPEVILI
+63 SIAMLKEKFPEVMLI

-91 QAIRVA
+91 QAIRIS

-114 TFEKCID
+114 TFAKCIS
-121 FMDSKP
+121 FMDSHK

-151 PTPWASFCKM
+151 PSPWTSFCKM

-175 YYYMGHL
+175 NYYMGHL
-182 SEDETNEVDI
+182 SEDEVNEVDI
-192 LAGAFMMMRKECLD
+192 LAGAYMMMRKECLD

-269 AQKHLSSKQTKIFSI
+269 AQKHLTKKQTKLFSTL
-284 IIKFAIWLRAGLA
+284 IKLAIWLRAGFA
-297 FISRIFKSSLLPLL
+297 FCSRIFKNSLLPLL
-311 DFSLVY
+311 DFVLVY
-317 LAYFLMVSWWSVNI
+317 LAYYLLVSWWSVNI
-331 WEDANYYPNQ
+331 WEDANYYPLQ
-341 YLYVVV
+341 YIYIVV
-347 PIYIIIWLFS
+347 PIYIFIWLLS

-363 YTKPI
+363 YSKPI

-406 VLSLFVIISIRLVY
+406 VVSLFIIISIRLVY
-420 RYISTGSWIAKDER
+420 RYFSTGSWLPKDER
-434 RKRYVIIGDETEA
+434 RKRYIIIGDETEA

-466 TKEDEKETSNPNFVG
+466 TKEDDKETDNPNFVG

-487 EIIKIYNINEVI
+487 EIIKIYQINEVI
-499 FCAKSISQQK
+499 FCAKSISQQR

-515 SLRTDNLHF
+515 ELKANNLHF

-545 LYVISVNSIANEDNR
+545 LYVISVNSISDDDNK
-560 RKKRLLDISLSL
+560 RKKRLLDITLAL
-572 FTLAFSPILCF
+572 FTLLFSPILCF
-583 GIKRPI
+583 TIKRPI
-589 GLWKNAFSVLIGQ
+589 GLWKNTFSVLFGS
-602 KTWIGYTN
+602 KTWIGYSN
-610 INSLQNNNLP
+610 ISTISNNSLP

-634 KKEVDAST
+634 KKDVDLST

-647 MLYARNYRIL
+647 LLYARNYRL
-657 SDFNTFVKAFREI
+657 QSDFNTFIKAFREI
-670 GRK
+670 GRN

>member
-1 MFYFFNFSYIFAKQ
+1 
-15 NSILMKLSIV
+15 MKLSIV

-37 CLYSVRNAIRRID
+37 CLYSVRNALKGIE
-50 AEIFVVDNYSVDS
+50 AEIFVVDNNSVDN
-63 SITMLKEKFPEVILI
+63 SIAMLKEKFPEVILI

-91 QAIRVA
+91 QAIRIS

-114 TFEKCID
+114 TFAKCIS
-121 FMDSKP
+121 FMDSHK

-151 PTPWASFCKM
+151 PSPWTSFCKM

-175 YYYMGHL
+175 NYYMGHL
-182 SEDETNEVDI
+182 SEDEVNEVDI
-192 LAGAFMMMRKECLD
+192 LAGAYMIMRKECLD

-269 AQKHLSSKQTKIFSI
+269 AQKHLTKKQTKLFSTL
-284 IIKFAIWLRAGLA
+284 IKLAIWLRAGFA
-297 FISRIFKSSLLPLL
+297 FCSRIFKNSLLPLL
-311 DFSLVY
+311 DFVLVY
-317 LAYFLMVSWWSVNI
+317 LAYYLLVSWWSVNI
-331 WEDANYYPNQ
+331 WEDANYYPLQ
-341 YLYVVV
+341 YIYIVV
-347 PIYIIIWLFS
+347 PIYIFIWLLS

-363 YTKPI
+363 YSKPI

-406 VLSLFVIISIRLVY
+406 VVSLFIIISIRLVY
-420 RYISTGSWIAKDER
+420 RYFSTGSWLPKDER
-434 RKRYVIIGDETEA
+434 RKRYIIIGDETEA

-466 TKEDEKETSNPNFVG
+466 TKEDDKETDNPNFVG

-487 EIIKIYNINEVI
+487 EIIKIYQINEVI
-499 FCAKSISQQK
+499 FCAKSISQQR

-515 SLRTDNLHF
+515 ELKANNLHF

-545 LYVISVNSIANEDNR
+545 LYVISVNSISDDDNK
-560 RKKRLLDISLSL
+560 RKKRLLDITLAL
-572 FTLAFSPILCF
+572 FTLLFSPILCF
-583 GIKRPI
+583 TIKRPI
-589 GLWKNAFSVLIGQ
+589 GLWKNTFSVLFGS
-602 KTWIGYTN
+602 KTWIGYSNTSTISN
-610 INSLQNNNLP
+610 NSLP

-634 KKEVDAST
+634 KKDVDLST

-647 MLYARNYRIL
+647 LLYARNYRL
-657 SDFNTFVKAFREI
+657 QSDFNTFIKAFREI
-670 GRK
+670 GRN

>member
-1 MFYFFNFSYIFAKQ
+1 
-15 NSILMKLSIV
+15 MKLSII

-37 CLYSVRNAIRRID
+37 CLYSVRNALKGIE
-50 AEIFVVDNYSVDS
+50 AEIFVVDNNSVDN
-63 SITMLKEKFPEVILI
+63 SIAMLKEKFPEVILI

-91 QAIRVA
+91 QAIRIS

-114 TFEKCID
+114 TFAKCIS
-121 FMDSKP
+121 FMDSHK

-151 PTPWASFCKM
+151 PSPWTSFCKM

-175 YYYMGHL
+175 NYYMGHL
-182 SEDETNEVDI
+182 SEDEVNEVDI
-192 LAGAFMMMRKECLD
+192 LAGAYMMMRKECLN

-269 AQKHLSSKQTKIFSI
+269 AQKHLTKKQTKLFSTL
-284 IIKFAIWLRAGLA
+284 IKLAIWLRAGFA
-297 FISRIFKSSLLPLL
+297 FCSRIFKNSLLPLL
-311 DFSLVY
+311 DFVLVY
-317 LAYFLMVSWWSVNI
+317 LAYYLLVSWWSVNI
-331 WEDANYYPNQ
+331 WEDANYYPLQ
-341 YLYVVV
+341 YIYIVV
-347 PIYIIIWLFS
+347 PIYIFIWILS

-363 YTKPI
+363 YSKPI

-406 VLSLFVIISIRLVY
+406 VVSLFIIISIRLVY
-420 RYISTGSWIAKDER
+420 RYFSTGSWLPKDER
-434 RKRYVIIGDETEA
+434 RKRYIIIGDETEA

-466 TKEDEKETSNPNFVG
+466 TKEDDKETDNPNFVG

-487 EIIKIYNINEVI
+487 EIIKIYQINEVI
-499 FCAKSISQQK
+499 FCAKSISQQR

-515 SLRTDNLHF
+515 ELKADNLHF

-545 LYVISVNSIANEDNR
+545 LYVISVNSISDDDNK
-560 RKKRLLDISLSL
+560 RKKRLLDITLAL
-572 FTLAFSPILCF
+572 FTLLFSPILCF
-583 GIKRPI
+583 TIKRPI
-589 GLWKNAFSVLIGQ
+589 GLWKNTFSVLFGS
-602 KTWIGYTN
+602 KTWIGYSNTSTISN
-610 INSLQNNNLP
+610 NSLP

-634 KKEVDAST
+634 KKDVDLST

-647 MLYARNYRIL
+647 LLYARNYRL
-657 SDFNTFVKAFREI
+657 QSDFNTFIKAFREI
-670 GRK
+670 GRN

>member
-1 MFYFFNFSYIFAKQ
+1 
-15 NSILMKLSIV
+15 MKLSIV

-37 CLYSVRNAIRRID
+37 CLYSVRNACKRID
-50 AEIFVVDNYSVDS
+50 AEVFVVDNNSVDN
-63 SITMLKEKFPEVILI
+63 SISMLKEKFPDVILI
-78 ANKDNVGFSRANN
+78 ANKDNVGFSKANN
-91 QAIRVA
+91 QAIRQA

-114 TFEKCID
+114 TFEKCIE
-121 FMDSKP
+121 FMDSHP
-127 DCGAL
+127 ECGAL

-151 PTPWASFCKM
+151 PSPWASFCKM

-182 SEDETNEVDI
+182 SEDEVNEVDI

-256 NYVYTFYNAMVIF
+256 NYVYTFYNAMEIF
-269 AQKHLSSKQTKIFSI
+269 AKKHLSPKQTKLFSI
-284 IIKFAIWLRAGLA
+284 FIKLAIWFRAGLA
-297 FISRIFKSSLLPLL
+297 FLARIFKSSLLPIL
-311 DFSLVY
+311 DFILVY
-317 LAYFLMVSWWSVNI
+317 IAYFLMVKWWSVNV
-331 WEDANYYPNQ
+331 WQDPNYYPLQ
-341 YLYVVV
+341 YIYIVV
-347 PIYIIIWLFS
+347 PIYIVIWLFS

-363 YTKPI
+363 YTKPVS
-368 RIPKIISGV
+368 IPKIITGV

-393 QLRYSRA
+393 HLRYSRA

-406 VLSLFVIISIRLVY
+406 VLSLFVIISIRFVY
-420 RYISTGSWIAKDER
+420 RYIKTGSWLLKDDK
-434 RKRYVIIGDETEA
+434 RKRYIIIGDEIEA
-447 VRVADLLRTTDAQ
+447 VRVADLLRTTEVK

-466 TKEDEKETSNPNFVG
+466 AKEDDKETSNPNFVG
-481 NISQIK
+481 NFSQLK
-487 EIIKIYNINEVI
+487 EIIKIYQINEVI
-499 FCAKSISQQK
+499 FCAKSISQHK

-515 SLRTDNLHF
+515 ELKADNLHF
-524 IIAPPETD
+524 IIAPKETD

-545 LYVISVNSIANEDNR
+545 LYVISVNAISNEDNK
-560 RKKRLLDISLSL
+560 RKKRLVDISLSL
-572 FTLAFSPILCF
+572 ITLIFSPILCF
-583 GIKRPI
+583 TLIRPI
-589 GLWKNAFSVLIGQ
+589 GLWKNAFNVLIG
-602 KTWIGYTN
+602 KRTWVGY
-610 INSLQNNNLP
+610 SNNAFDSSLP

-634 KKEVDAST
+634 NKNVGANT

-647 MLYARNYRIL
+647 LLYARNYRWQ
-657 SDFNTFVKAFREI
+657 SDVKTFIKAFREI
-670 GRK
+670 GRKID

>member
-1 MFYFFNFSYIFAKQ
+1 
-15 NSILMKLSIV
+15 MKLSIV

-37 CLYSVRNAIRRID
+37 CLYSVRNALKGIE
-50 AEIFVVDNYSVDS
+50 AEIFVVDNNSVDN
-63 SITMLKEKFPEVILI
+63 SIAMLKEKFPEVMLI

-91 QAIRVA
+91 QAIRIS

-114 TFEKCID
+114 TFAKCIS
-121 FMDSKP
+121 FMDSHK

-151 PTPWASFCKM
+151 PSPWTSFCKM
-161 SGLTSLFPHSKKYA
+161 SGLTNLFPHSKKYA
-175 YYYMGHL
+175 NYYMGHL
-182 SEDETNEVDI
+182 SEDEVNEVDI
-192 LAGAFMMMRKECLD
+192 LAGAYMMMRKECLD

-229 KGGYK
+229 KGGFK

-269 AQKHLSSKQTKIFSI
+269 AQKHLTKKQTKLFSTL
-284 IIKFAIWLRAGLA
+284 IKLAIWLRAGFA
-297 FISRIFKSSLLPLL
+297 FCSRIFKNSLLPLL
-311 DFSLVY
+311 DFVLVY
-317 LAYFLMVSWWSVNI
+317 LAYYLLVSWWSVNI
-331 WEDANYYPNQ
+331 WEDANYYPLQ
-341 YLYVVV
+341 YIYIVV
-347 PIYIIIWLFS
+347 PIYIFIWLLS

-363 YTKPI
+363 YSKPI

-406 VLSLFVIISIRLVY
+406 VVSLFIIISIRLVY
-420 RYISTGSWIAKDER
+420 RYFSTGSWLPKDER
-434 RKRYVIIGDETEA
+434 RKRYIIIGDETEA

-466 TKEDEKETSNPNFVG
+466 TKEDNEETNNPNFVG

-487 EIIKIYNINEVI
+487 EIIKIYQINEVI

-515 SLRTDNLHF
+515 ELKADNLHF

-545 LYVISVNSIANEDNR
+545 LYVISVNSISDDDNK
-560 RKKRLLDISLSL
+560 RKKRLLDITLAI
-572 FTLAFSPILCF
+572 FTLLFSPILCF
-583 GIKRPI
+583 TIKRPI
-589 GLWKNAFSVLIGQ
+589 GLWKNTFSVLFGS
-602 KTWIGYTN
+602 KTWIGYSNTSTISN
-610 INSLQNNNLP
+610 NSLP

-634 KKEVDAST
+634 KKDVDLST

-647 MLYARNYRIL
+647 LLYARNYRL
-657 SDFNTFVKAFREI
+657 QSDFNTFIKAFREI
-670 GRK
+670 GRN

>member
-1 MFYFFNFSYIFAKQ
+1 
-15 NSILMKLSIV
+15 MKLSIV

-37 CLYSVRNAIRRID
+37 CLYSVRNALKGIE
-50 AEIFVVDNYSVDS
+50 AEIFVVDNNSVDN
-63 SITMLKEKFPEVILI
+63 SIAMLKEKFPEVILI

-91 QAIRVA
+91 QAIRIS

-114 TFEKCID
+114 TFAKCIS
-121 FMDSKP
+121 FMDSHK

-151 PTPWASFCKM
+151 PSPWTSFCKM

-175 YYYMGHL
+175 NYYMGHL
-182 SEDETNEVDI
+182 SEDEVNEVDI
-192 LAGAFMMMRKECLD
+192 LAGAYMMMRKECLD

-269 AQKHLSSKQTKIFSI
+269 AQKHLTKKQTKLFSTL
-284 IIKFAIWLRAGLA
+284 IKLAIWLRAGFA
-297 FISRIFKSSLLPLL
+297 FCSRIFKNSLLPLL
-311 DFSLVY
+311 DFVLVY
-317 LAYFLMVSWWSVNI
+317 LAYYLLVSWWSVNI
-331 WEDANYYPNQ
+331 WEDANYYPLQ
-341 YLYVVV
+341 YIYIVV
-347 PIYIIIWLFS
+347 PIYIFIWLLS

-363 YTKPI
+363 YSKPI

-406 VLSLFVIISIRLVY
+406 VVSLFIIISIRLVY
-420 RYISTGSWIAKDER
+420 RYFSTGSWLPKDER
-434 RKRYVIIGDETEA
+434 RKRYIIIGDETEA

-466 TKEDEKETSNPNFVG
+466 TKEDDKETNNPNFVG

-487 EIIKIYNINEVI
+487 EIIKIYQINEVI

-515 SLRTDNLHF
+515 ELKANNLHF

-545 LYVISVNSIANEDNR
+545 LYVISVNSISDDDNK
-560 RKKRLLDISLSL
+560 RKKRLLDITLAL
-572 FTLAFSPILCF
+572 FTLLFSPILCF
-583 GIKRPI
+583 TIKRPI
-589 GLWKNAFSVLIGQ
+589 GLWKNTFSVLFGS
-602 KTWIGYTN
+602 KTWIGYSN
-610 INSLQNNNLP
+610 ISTISNNSLP

-634 KKEVDAST
+634 KKDVDLST

-647 MLYARNYRIL
+647 LLYARNYRL
-657 SDFNTFVKAFREI
+657 QSDFNTFIKAFREI
-670 GRK
+670 GRN

>member
-1 MFYFFNFSYIFAKQ
+1 
-15 NSILMKLSIV
+15 MKLSIV

-37 CLYSVRNAIRRID
+37 CLYSVRNALKGIE
-50 AEIFVVDNYSVDS
+50 AEIFVVDNNSVDN
-63 SITMLKEKFPEVILI
+63 SIAMLKEKFPEVILI

-91 QAIRVA
+91 QAIRIS

-114 TFEKCID
+114 TFAKCIS
-121 FMDSKP
+121 FMDSHK

-151 PTPWASFCKM
+151 PSPWTSFCKM

-175 YYYMGHL
+175 NYYMGHL
-182 SEDETNEVDI
+182 SEDEVNEVDI
-192 LAGAFMMMRKECLD
+192 LAGAYMMMRKECLD

-269 AQKHLSSKQTKIFSI
+269 AQKHLTKKQTKLFSTL
-284 IIKFAIWLRAGLA
+284 IKLAIWLRAGFA
-297 FISRIFKSSLLPLL
+297 FCSRIFKNSLLPLL
-311 DFSLVY
+311 DFVLVY
-317 LAYFLMVSWWSVNI
+317 LAYYLLVSWWSVNI
-331 WEDANYYPNQ
+331 WEDANYYPLQ
-341 YLYVVV
+341 YIYIVV
-347 PIYIIIWLFS
+347 PIYIFIWLLS

-363 YTKPI
+363 YSKPI

-406 VLSLFVIISIRLVY
+406 VVSLFIIISIRLVY
-420 RYISTGSWIAKDER
+420 RYFSTGSWLPKDER
-434 RKRYVIIGDETEA
+434 RKRYIIIGDETEA

-466 TKEDEKETSNPNFVG
+466 TKEDDKETDNPNFVG

-487 EIIKIYNINEVI
+487 EIIKIYQINEVI
-499 FCAKSISQQK
+499 FCAKSISQQR

-515 SLRTDNLHF
+515 ELKADNLHF

-545 LYVISVNSIANEDNR
+545 LYVISVNSISDDDNK
-560 RKKRLLDISLSL
+560 RKKRLLDITLAL
-572 FTLAFSPILCF
+572 FTLLFSPILCF
-583 GIKRPI
+583 TIKRPI
-589 GLWKNAFSVLIGQ
+589 GLWKNTFSVLFGS
-602 KTWIGYTN
+602 KTWIGYSNTSTISN
-610 INSLQNNNLP
+610 NSLP

-634 KKEVDAST
+634 KKDVDLST

-647 MLYARNYRIL
+647 LLYARNYRL
-657 SDFNTFVKAFREI
+657 QSDFNTFIKAFREI
-670 GRK
+670 GRN

>member
-1 MFYFFNFSYIFAKQ
+1 
-15 NSILMKLSIV
+15 MKLSIV

-37 CLYSVRNAIRRID
+37 CLYSVRNALKGIE
-50 AEIFVVDNYSVDS
+50 AEIFVVDNNSVDN
-63 SITMLKEKFPEVILI
+63 SIAMLKEKFPEVILI

-91 QAIRVA
+91 QAIRIS

-114 TFEKCID
+114 TFAKCIS
-121 FMDSKP
+121 FMDSHK

-151 PTPWASFCKM
+151 PSPWTSFCKM

-175 YYYMGHL
+175 NYYMGHL
-182 SEDETNEVDI
+182 SEDEVNEVDI
-192 LAGAFMMMRKECLD
+192 LAGAYMMMRKECLD

-269 AQKHLSSKQTKIFSI
+269 AQKHLTKKQTKLFSTL
-284 IIKFAIWLRAGLA
+284 IKLAIWLRAGFA
-297 FISRIFKSSLLPLL
+297 FCSRIFKNSLLPLL
-311 DFSLVY
+311 DFVLVY
-317 LAYFLMVSWWSVNI
+317 LAYYLLVSWWSVNI
-331 WEDANYYPNQ
+331 WEDANYYPLQ
-341 YLYVVV
+341 YIYIVV
-347 PIYIIIWLFS
+347 PIYIFIWLLS

-363 YTKPI
+363 YSKPI

-406 VLSLFVIISIRLVY
+406 VVSLFIIISIRLVY
-420 RYISTGSWIAKDER
+420 RYFTTGSWLPKDER
-434 RKRYVIIGDETEA
+434 RKRYIIIGDEKEA

-466 TKEDEKETSNPNFVG
+466 TKEDNEETNNPNFVG

-487 EIIKIYNINEVI
+487 EIIKIYQINEVI

-515 SLRTDNLHF
+515 ELKADNLHF

-545 LYVISVNSIANEDNR
+545 LYVISVNSISDDDNK
-560 RKKRLLDISLSL
+560 RKKRLLDITLAI
-572 FTLAFSPILCF
+572 FTLLFSPILCF
-583 GIKRPI
+583 TIKRPI
-589 GLWKNAFSVLIGQ
+589 GLWKNTFSVLFGS
-602 KTWIGYTN
+602 KTWIGYSNTSTISN
-610 INSLQNNNLP
+610 NSLP

-634 KKEVDAST
+634 KKDVDLST

-647 MLYARNYRIL
+647 LLYARNYRL
-657 SDFNTFVKAFREI
+657 QSDFNTFIKAFREI
-670 GRK
+670 GRN

>member
-1 MFYFFNFSYIFAKQ
+1 
-15 NSILMKLSIV
+15 MKLSIV

-37 CLYSVRNAIRRID
+37 CLYSVRNALKGIE
-50 AEIFVVDNYSVDS
+50 AEIFVVDNNSVDN
-63 SITMLKEKFPEVILI
+63 SIAMLKEKFPEVILI
-78 ANKDNVGFSRANN
+78 ANKDNVGFSKANN
-91 QAIRVA
+91 QAIRIS

-114 TFEKCID
+114 TFAKCIS
-121 FMDSKP
+121 FMDSHK

-151 PTPWASFCKM
+151 PSPWTSFCKM

-175 YYYMGHL
+175 NYYMGHL
-182 SEDETNEVDI
+182 SEDEVNEVDI
-192 LAGAFMMMRKECLD
+192 LAGAYMMMRKECLD

-269 AQKHLSSKQTKIFSI
+269 AQKHLTKKQTKLFSTL
-284 IIKFAIWLRAGLA
+284 IKLAIWLRAGFA
-297 FISRIFKSSLLPLL
+297 FCSRIFKNSLLPLL
-311 DFSLVY
+311 DFVLVY
-317 LAYFLMVSWWSVNI
+317 LAYYLLVSWWSVNI
-331 WEDANYYPNQ
+331 WEDANYYPLQ
-341 YLYVVV
+341 YIYIVV
-347 PIYIIIWLFS
+347 PIYIFIWLLS

-363 YTKPI
+363 YSKPI

-406 VLSLFVIISIRLVY
+406 VVSLFIIISIRLVY
-420 RYISTGSWIAKDER
+420 RYFSTGSWLPKDER
-434 RKRYVIIGDETEA
+434 RKRYIIIGDETEA

-466 TKEDEKETSNPNFVG
+466 TKEDDKETDNPNFVG

-487 EIIKIYNINEVI
+487 EIIKIYQINEVI
-499 FCAKSISQQK
+499 FCAKSVSQQR

-515 SLRTDNLHF
+515 ELKANNLHF

-545 LYVISVNSIANEDNR
+545 LYVISVNSISDDDNK
-560 RKKRLLDISLSL
+560 RKKRLLDITLAL
-572 FTLAFSPILCF
+572 FTLLFSPILCF
-583 GIKRPI
+583 TIKRPI
-589 GLWKNAFSVLIGQ
+589 GLWKNTFSVLFGS
-602 KTWIGYTN
+602 KTWIGYSN
-610 INSLQNNNLP
+610 ISTISNNSLP

-634 KKEVDAST
+634 KKDVDLST

-647 MLYARNYRIL
+647 LLYARNYRL
-657 SDFNTFVKAFREI
+657 QSDFNTFIKAFREI
-670 GRK
+670 GRN

>member
-1 MFYFFNFSYIFAKQ
+1 
-15 NSILMKLSIV
+15 MKLSIV

-37 CLYSVRNAIRRID
+37 CLYSVRNALKGIE
-50 AEIFVVDNYSVDS
+50 AEIFVVDNNSVDN
-63 SITMLKEKFPEVILI
+63 SIAMLKEKFPEVILI

-91 QAIRVA
+91 QAIRIS

-114 TFEKCID
+114 TFAKCIS
-121 FMDSKP
+121 FMDSHK

-151 PTPWASFCKM
+151 PSPWTSFCKM

-175 YYYMGHL
+175 NYYMGHL
-182 SEDETNEVDI
+182 SEDEVNEVDI
-192 LAGAFMMMRKECLD
+192 LAGAYMMMRKECLD

-269 AQKHLSSKQTKIFSI
+269 AQKHLTKKQTKLFSTL
-284 IIKFAIWLRAGLA
+284 IKLAIWLRAGFA
-297 FISRIFKSSLLPLL
+297 FCSRIFKNSLLPLL
-311 DFSLVY
+311 DFVLVY
-317 LAYFLMVSWWSVNI
+317 LAYYLLVSWWSVNI
-331 WEDANYYPNQ
+331 WEDANYYPLQ
-341 YLYVVV
+341 YIYIVV
-347 PIYIIIWLFS
+347 PIYIFIWLLS

-363 YTKPI
+363 YSKPI

-406 VLSLFVIISIRLVY
+406 VVSLFIIISIRLVY
-420 RYISTGSWIAKDER
+420 RYFSTGSWLPKDER
-434 RKRYVIIGDETEA
+434 RKRYIIIGDETEA

-466 TKEDEKETSNPNFVG
+466 TKEDDKETDNPNFVG

-487 EIIKIYNINEVI
+487 EIIKIYQINEVI
-499 FCAKSISQQK
+499 FCAKSVSQQR

-515 SLRTDNLHF
+515 ELKANNLHF

-545 LYVISVNSIANEDNR
+545 LYVISVNSISDDDNK
-560 RKKRLLDISLSL
+560 RKKRLLDITLAL
-572 FTLAFSPILCF
+572 FTLLFSPILCF
-583 GIKRPI
+583 TIKRPI
-589 GLWKNAFSVLIGQ
+589 GLWKNTFSVLFGS
-602 KTWIGYTN
+602 KTWIGYSN
-610 INSLQNNNLP
+610 ISTISNNSLP

-634 KKEVDAST
+634 KKDVDLST

-647 MLYARNYRIL
+647 LLYARNYRL
-657 SDFNTFVKAFREI
+657 QSDFNTFIKAFREI
-670 GRK
+670 GRN

>member
-1 MFYFFNFSYIFAKQ
+1 
-15 NSILMKLSIV
+15 MKLSIV

-37 CLYSVRNAIRRID
+37 CLYSVRNALKGIE
-50 AEIFVVDNYSVDS
+50 AEIFVVDNNSVDN
-63 SITMLKEKFPEVILI
+63 SIAMLKEKFPEVILI

-91 QAIRVA
+91 QAIRIS

-114 TFEKCID
+114 TFAKCIS
-121 FMDSKP
+121 FMDSHK

-151 PTPWASFCKM
+151 PSPWTSFCKM

-175 YYYMGHL
+175 NYYMGHL
-182 SEDETNEVDI
+182 SEDEVNEVDI
-192 LAGAFMMMRKECLD
+192 LAGAYMMMRKECLD

-269 AQKHLSSKQTKIFSI
+269 AQKHLTKKQTKLFSTL
-284 IIKFAIWLRAGLA
+284 IKLAIWFRAGFA
-297 FISRIFKSSLLPLL
+297 FCSRIFKNSLLPLL
-311 DFSLVY
+311 DFVLVY
-317 LAYFLMVSWWSVNI
+317 LAYYLLVSWWSVNI
-331 WEDANYYPNQ
+331 WEDANYYPLQ
-341 YLYVVV
+341 YIYIVV
-347 PIYIIIWLFS
+347 PIYIFIWLLS

-363 YTKPI
+363 YSKPI

-406 VLSLFVIISIRLVY
+406 VVSLFIIISIRLVY
-420 RYISTGSWIAKDER
+420 RYFTTGSWLPKDER
-434 RKRYVIIGDETEA
+434 RKRYIIIGDEKEA

-466 TKEDEKETSNPNFVG
+466 TKEDDKETDNPNFVG

-487 EIIKIYNINEVI
+487 EIIKIYQINEVI
-499 FCAKSISQQK
+499 FCAKSISQQR

-515 SLRTDNLHF
+515 ELKANNLHF

-545 LYVISVNSIANEDNR
+545 LYVISVNSISDDDNK
-560 RKKRLLDISLSL
+560 RKKRLLDITLAL
-572 FTLAFSPILCF
+572 FTLLFSPILCF
-583 GIKRPI
+583 TIKRPI
-589 GLWKNAFSVLIGQ
+589 GLWKNTFSVLFGS
-602 KTWIGYTN
+602 KTWIGYSNTSTISN
-610 INSLQNNNLP
+610 NSLP

-634 KKEVDAST
+634 KKDVDLST

-647 MLYARNYRIL
+647 LLYARNYRL
-657 SDFNTFVKAFREI
+657 QSDFNTFIKAFREI
-670 GRK
+670 GRN

>member
-1 MFYFFNFSYIFAKQ
+1 
-15 NSILMKLSIV
+15 MKLSIV

-37 CLYSVRNAIRRID
+37 CLYSVRNALKGIE
-50 AEIFVVDNYSVDS
+50 AEIFVVDNNSVDN
-63 SITMLKEKFPEVILI
+63 SIAMLKEKFPEVILI

-91 QAIRVA
+91 QAIRISE
-97 KGEYV
+97 GEYV

-114 TFEKCID
+114 TFAKCIS
-121 FMDSKP
+121 FMDSHK

-151 PTPWASFCKM
+151 PSPWTSFCKM

-175 YYYMGHL
+175 NYYMGHL
-182 SEDETNEVDI
+182 SEDEVNEVDI
-192 LAGAFMMMRKECLD
+192 LAGAYMMMRKECLD

-269 AQKHLSSKQTKIFSI
+269 AQKHLTKKQTKLFSTL
-284 IIKFAIWLRAGLA
+284 IKLAIWLRAGFA
-297 FISRIFKSSLLPLL
+297 FCSRIFKNSLLPLL
-311 DFSLVY
+311 DFVLVY
-317 LAYFLMVSWWSVNI
+317 LAYYLLVSWWSVNI
-331 WEDANYYPNQ
+331 WEDANYYPLQ
-341 YLYVVV
+341 YIYIVV
-347 PIYIIIWLFS
+347 PIYIFIWLLS

-363 YTKPI
+363 YSKPI

-406 VLSLFVIISIRLVY
+406 VVSLFIIISIRLVY
-420 RYISTGSWIAKDER
+420 RYFSTGSWLPKDER
-434 RKRYVIIGDETEA
+434 RKRYIIIGDETEA

-466 TKEDEKETSNPNFVG
+466 TKEDDKETDNPNFVG

-487 EIIKIYNINEVI
+487 EIIKIYQINEVI
-499 FCAKSISQQK
+499 FCAKSISQQR

-515 SLRTDNLHF
+515 ELKANNLHF

-545 LYVISVNSIANEDNR
+545 LYVISVNSISDDDNK
-560 RKKRLLDISLSL
+560 RKKRLLDITLAL
-572 FTLAFSPILCF
+572 FTLLFSPILCF
-583 GIKRPI
+583 TIKRPI
-589 GLWKNAFSVLIGQ
+589 GLWKNTFSVLFGS
-602 KTWIGYTN
+602 KTWIGYSNTSTISN
-610 INSLQNNNLP
+610 NSLP

-634 KKEVDAST
+634 KKDVDLST

-647 MLYARNYRIL
+647 LLYARNYRL
-657 SDFNTFVKAFREI
+657 QSDFNTFIKAFREI
-670 GRK
+670 GRN